1 MADNTTNAPTF
12 DGSMGRS
19 GNGRTLPTP
28 RINPVAS
35 LDDGD
40 PADLATIGVEEEFHV
55 VDLHTRE
62 LVPRAG
68 ELLDRLPATSF
79 TAELHRSVVETNTA
93 VCRTLDEIRDE
104 LTRLRQ
110 LAVRVAD
117 RAGLG
122 IVAAG
127 TVPLRAD
134 GDPSVTPTSRYRRML
149 DEYQLLAR
157 EQLTCGAQVHVGVSD
172 RDLAV
177 AVTRR
182 VQPWLP
188 VLLALST
195 SSPYWMGQDSGYASV
210 RSLVWQRW
218 PTAGDPGEVT
228 SAADHEALVAE
239 LISSETITDP
249 AMIYFDVRPSAH
261 VPTVELRITDANS
274 DVETIVLL
282 TGLFRALVRREVAAL
297 RAGVERTGVRPPVLR
312 AAVWRAARSGLEG
325 DLLDLPRSA
334 RPVPAAEAVRRLVTD
349 LRPQL
354 EATGDWEQ
362 VSELTRH
369 ALERGSSAAR
379 QRRAYER
386 RGRLADVVDLLLDE
400 TRGRVRGP
408 LPGVSP
414 LPVLPTYTDSSDEVF
429 GPGGPEPAY
438 RPLLAA
444 LRGLGACGLRQR
456 ENDRDEEQ
464 RARGVT
470 FSVAGEAS
478 TRLFPVDLVP
488 RVVPAADWRTL
499 RTGLV
504 QRARALDAF
513 LRDVYADRAVV
524 ADGVVPAW
532 VVESSPGLRPTG
544 ALMGRRGTRAQVSG
558 TDLVRDPD
566 GGWYVLEDNL
576 RVPSG
581 IGYAV
586 QNRRLTQ
593 AVLPELPVPADLLP
607 ADETPAMLY
616 RALVAA
622 APAAADDPAVVVLS
636 SGPGDPAWFE
646 HRLLA
651 DEMGVPLTET
661 NDLLVEDGR
670 VRLVREGCR
679 REVDVIYLRMDEEA
693 LLHAPGA
700 DGVPLGWPLLA
711 AVHAGRLTLA
721 NALGNGVGD
730 DKALYAYVPRL
741 IEYYLGEKA
750 LLGDVPTY
758 LCGLPEQRAE
768 VLGRLDELVLK
779 PVDGYGGDRVV
790 IGPRAEAEELDAVRE
805 QILAAPH
812 RWIAQEMIALT
823 THPVFDGTALAPR
836 HVDLRA
842 FVFLGDTAEVA
853 PVALTRV
860 APAGSMIVNSSRGGG
875 SKDTWL
881 LGGDERPSV

>member
-1 MADNTTNAPTF
+1 MVDNTTNAATY
-12 DGSMGRS
+12 DGPVGRS
-19 GNGRTLPTP
+19 GNGRAAPTP
-28 RINPVAS
+28 RPAPATAVH
-35 LDDGD
+35 DD

-79 TAELHRSVVETNTA
+79 TAELHRSVVETNTE
-93 VCRTLDEIRDE
+93 VCRTLDEIRAE

-110 LAVRVAD
+110 SAVQVAD

-149 DEYQLLAR
+149 DEYQMLAR
-157 EQLTCGAQVHVGVSD
+157 EQLICGAQVHVGVSD

-261 VPTVELRITDANS
+261 VPTVELRITDANA

-297 RAGVERTGVRPPVLR
+297 RAGVERTAVRPPVLR

-334 RPVPAAEAVRRLVTD
+334 RPVPAAEAVGRLVTD

-354 EATGDWEQ
+354 EATGDAEQ
-362 VSELTRH
+362 VRELTRY

-400 TRGRVRGP
+400 TRGRAARTP
-408 LPGVSP
+408 LPGVPPPPALSA
-414 LPVLPTYTDSSDEVF
+414 YADAGDEVF
-429 GPGGPEPAY
+429 GPDGPEPTF

-444 LRGLGACGLRQR
+444 LRTLGAAGLRQR
-456 ENDRDEEQ
+456 EHDRDEEQ

-488 RVVPAADWRTL
+488 RVVPADDWRAL
-499 RTGLV
+499 RAGLV

-544 ALMGRRGTRAQVSG
+544 ALMSRRGARAQVSG

-586 QNRRLTQ
+586 QNRRLTR
-593 AVLPELPVPADLLP
+593 AVLPELPVPDDLLP
-607 ADETPAMLY
+607 ADETPAMLR
-616 RALVAA
+616 RALLAA

-651 DEMGVPLTET
+651 DEMGVPLAESG
-661 NDLLVEDGR
+661 DLLVSDGR
-670 VRLVREGCR
+670 VHLVSEGR
-679 REVDVIYLRMDEEA
+679 RSQVDVLYLRMDEDA

-741 IEYYLGEKA
+741 VEYYLGEKA

-812 RWIAQEMIALT
+812 RWIAQEVVALT

-842 FVFLGDTAEVA
+842 FVFLGETAEVA

-881 LGGDERPSV
+881 LGGTDQPPA